1 MEPTGV
7 YTVLGGM
14 SGTSLDGLDLALCRF
29 EHRRHETVSWHF
41 EVLAAE
47 TLTYTPEWQ
56 QRLANAPHLSG
67 LELTALDRSF
77 GRFLGHQGVQFIER
91 HRLPKPDLYVSHGH
105 TVFHA
110 PERGFTLQIG
120 AVHEVSAAAGCA
132 VLGDLRSGD
141 LALGGQGAPLVPI
154 GDRLLFGAYAACV
167 NIGGFANLSLERNGR
182 RVAWDVCAANGVLNL
197 LALRADERLQY
208 DKNGALA
215 KSGSIVEPLLHH
227 LEGLAYYQRQSPKSL
242 GREFTEAEILPLLEA
257 RYAPADLLRTYT
269 EHIAL
274 RVCAD
279 LCEVSGKVLFTGGGT
294 HNGFLLER
302 ISAHATFE
310 VVKPNDRLIDFKEAI
325 VFAFLGALWLNGDHN
340 VLSSVTGAQRDHRS
354 GIYYV

>member
-29 EHRRHETVSWHF
+29 EHRRNETVSWRY

-47 TLTYTPEWQ
+47 TLAYTAEWQ
-56 QRLANAPHLSG
+56 QHLAHAQHLSG
-67 LELTALDRSF
+67 LELIALDRHF
-77 GRFLGHQGVQFIER
+77 GRFLGHEGAQFIER

-105 TVFHA
+105 TVFHV

-120 AVHEVSAAAGCA
+120 AVSEVSAAAGCA

-141 LALGGQGAPLVPI
+141 VALSGQGAPLVPI
-154 GDRLLFGAYAACV
+154 GDRLLFAEYEACI
-167 NIGGFANLSLERNGR
+167 NIGGFANLSLERDGR

-215 KSGSIVEPLLHH
+215 RSGHVLEDVLHR
-227 LEGLAYYQRQSPKSL
+227 LEKLAYYQRQSPKSL

-257 RYAPADLLRTYT
+257 SYAPTDLLRTYT

-274 RVCAD
+274 RLCAD
-279 LCEVSGKVLFTGGGT
+279 LGAVQGKVLFTGGGT
-294 HNGFLLER
+294 HNDFLLER
-302 ISAHATFE
+302 ISALARFE